1 MPERKSADEREAE
14 LDEILASLSSG
25 VERIKKKTRRARD
38 SQSFSRKELAD
49 SPPQGLNI
57 KQLKKTRM
65 VFMAMAE
72 ESLEDSRQP
81 DDEFEELPAKEGKL
95 TKIDRRPV
103 PRAAAAPRAR
113 PAAAA
118 PPPSRPHPRPMA
130 GG

>member
-1 MPERKSADEREAE
+1 MPEKKSADEREAE
-14 LDEILASLSSG
+14 LDSILESLSSG

-38 SQSFSRKELAD
+38 SQSFSRKQVAD
-49 SPPQGLNI
+49 TPPGGFDV

-72 ESLEDSRQP
+72 ESLEDSREP
-81 DDEFEELPAKEGKL
+81 EDEKPAKEGRL
-95 TKIDRRPV
+95 TKLNGHS
-103 PRAAAAPRAR
+103 APR
-113 PAAAA
+113 AAAA